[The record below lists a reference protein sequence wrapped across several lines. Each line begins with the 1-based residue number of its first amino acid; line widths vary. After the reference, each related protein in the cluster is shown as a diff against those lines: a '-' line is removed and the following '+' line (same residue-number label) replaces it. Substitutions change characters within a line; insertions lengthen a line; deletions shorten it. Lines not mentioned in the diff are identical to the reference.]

1 MRAGRGPAQSQRR
14 APRESFACKNNKKEG
29 RKEKRA
35 PCVGAR
41 APLSPLRRES
51 ARFSLSDRCS
61 LAESKSSN
69 RAKTGPAIMEVQ
81 KEAQRIMTMSV
92 WKMYHSRMQRGGLRL
107 HRSLQLSL
115 VMRNA
120 RDLYLSAKLEE
131 EDEMAGNGGAA
142 EDFAGRQPQPDIEEG
157 EVAAPQH
164 LEGPPATPLPPQLEV
179 LPPTPLPLEAQQ
191 PPPLACPDPEPM
203 ETQEQPSSSPAPP
216 SCQSPWSRGASGPP
230 PGAEKPSRKRR
241 SSSLGKIGAAEAGLV
256 PSKKAKLAEEEGERQ
271 PQRQEG
277 PFPGLARVLQDRFS
291 GLILQSPP
299 AKGADEPKASCRQG
313 DGVLSI
319 VVRAVVAF

>member
-1 MRAGRGPAQSQRR
+1 
-14 APRESFACKNNKKEG
+14 
-29 RKEKRA
+29 
-35 PCVGAR
+35 
-41 APLSPLRRES
+41 
-51 ARFSLSDRCS
+51 
-61 LAESKSSN
+61 
-69 RAKTGPAIMEVQ
+69 MEVQ

-131 EDEMAGNGGAA
+131 EDEMAGGMA
-142 EDFAGRQPQPDIEEG
+142 EDFAGGLDMQG
-157 EVAAPQH
+157 EAPAPRH
-164 LEGPPATPLPPQLEV
+164 LEEPPATPFPQVQKEG
-179 LPPTPLPLEAQQ
+179 PLPIPQSLEAQ
-191 PPPLACPDPEPM
+191 PPPPPPCANLDPEPM
-203 ETQEQPSSSPAPP
+203 ETQEEPNSGSPAPP
-216 SCQSPWSRGASGPP
+216 SSPTAWSQGASGPQ
-230 PGAEKPSRKRR
+230 PGAAKPSRKRR

-256 PSKKAKLAEEEGERQ
+256 PSKKAKLVEEEGERQ

-277 PFPGLARVLQDRFS
+277 PFPSLARVLQDRFS
-291 GLILQSPP
+291 GLILQPPP

-319 VVRAVVAF
+319 MVRAVVAF

>member
-1 MRAGRGPAQSQRR
+1 
-14 APRESFACKNNKKEG
+14 
-29 RKEKRA
+29 
-35 PCVGAR
+35 
-41 APLSPLRRES
+41 
-51 ARFSLSDRCS
+51 
-61 LAESKSSN
+61 
-69 RAKTGPAIMEVQ
+69 MEVQ

-131 EDEMAGNGGAA
+131 EDEMAAGAGPG
-142 EDFAGRQPQPDIEEG
+142 EDLAARQPPLGLQ
-157 EVAAPQH
+157 AASPRPP
-164 LEGPPATPLPPQLEV
+164 EGPPSPPGLQALERLPQAQPDG
-179 LPPTPLPLEAQQ
+179 PRPSEAQ
-191 PPPLACPDPEPM
+191 PRPSLADGPEPEPM
-203 ETQEQPSSSPAPP
+203 ETVQEEPRRPPAPP
-216 SCQSPWSRGASGPP
+216 RPRTSGSRSASGPP
-230 PGAEKPSRKRR
+230 PGAAKPSRKRR
-241 SSSLGKIGAAEAGLV
+241 SSSLGKIGAVEAGLV

-277 PFPGLARVLQDRFS
+277 PFPSLARVLQDRFS
-291 GLILQSPP
+291 GLILPP
-299 AKGADEPKASCRQG
+299 PQAPKGGGGGGGGDEPPKASCRQG

>member
-1 MRAGRGPAQSQRR
+1 
-14 APRESFACKNNKKEG
+14 
-29 RKEKRA
+29 
-35 PCVGAR
+35 
-41 APLSPLRRES
+41 
-51 ARFSLSDRCS
+51 
-61 LAESKSSN
+61 
-69 RAKTGPAIMEVQ
+69 MEVQ

-131 EDEMAGNGGAA
+131 EDEMSAGSG
-142 EDFAGRQPQPDIEEG
+142 EDFPGRQPQLDVQEE
-157 EVAAPQH
+157 APAPQH
-164 LEGPPATPLPPQLEV
+164 LEAPPATPFPQAQQEGPPPSPQSV
-179 LPPTPLPLEAQQ
+179 EAQQ
-191 PPPLACPDPEPM
+191 ASANLDPEPM
-203 ETQEQPSSSPAPP
+203 ETQEELSGGGSSSSLPT
-216 SCQSPWSRGASGPP
+216 QSLLQTAWSRGASGPP
-230 PGAEKPSRKRR
+230 PSAAKPSRKRR

-256 PSKKAKLAEEEGERQ
+256 PSKKAKLVEEEGERQ

-277 PFPGLARVLQDRFS
+277 PFPSLARVLQDRFS
-291 GLILQSPP
+291 GLILQPPP

-319 VVRAVVAF
+319 MVRAVVAF

>member
-1 MRAGRGPAQSQRR
+1 
-14 APRESFACKNNKKEG
+14 
-29 RKEKRA
+29 
-35 PCVGAR
+35 
-41 APLSPLRRES
+41 
-51 ARFSLSDRCS
+51 
-61 LAESKSSN
+61 
-69 RAKTGPAIMEVQ
+69 MEVQ

-131 EDEMAGNGGAA
+131 EDEMAAGGGSG
-142 EDFAGRQPQPDIEEG
+142 EDFAG
-157 EVAAPQH
+157 
-164 LEGPPATPLPPQLEV
+164 
-179 LPPTPLPLEAQQ
+179 
-191 PPPLACPDPEPM
+191 
-203 ETQEQPSSSPAPP
+203 SPAPP
-216 SCQSPWSRGASGPP
+216 APPPAWSRGAPGPQA
-230 PGAEKPSRKRR
+230 GAAKPSRKRR

-256 PSKKAKLAEEEGERQ
+256 PSKKAKLVEEEGERQ

-277 PFPGLARVLQDRFS
+277 PFPSLARVLQDRFS
-291 GLILQSPP
+291 GLILQPPP

-319 VVRAVVAF
+319 MVRAVVAF

>member
-1 MRAGRGPAQSQRR
+1 
-14 APRESFACKNNKKEG
+14 
-29 RKEKRA
+29 
-35 PCVGAR
+35 
-41 APLSPLRRES
+41 
-51 ARFSLSDRCS
+51 
-61 LAESKSSN
+61 
-69 RAKTGPAIMEVQ
+69 MEVQ

-131 EDEMAGNGGAA
+131 EDEMGGGSV
-142 EDFAGRQPQPDIEEG
+142 ENFPERQPDLDLQETAPS
-157 EVAAPQH
+157 PQH
-164 LEGPPATPLPPQLEV
+164 LEGPPAILFPPAQQEAP
-179 LPPTPLPLEAQQ
+179 PPTPQ
-191 PPPLACPDPEPM
+191 PCGSLDPEPM
-203 ETQEQPSSSPAPP
+203 ETQEGPGSSLPAH
-216 SCQSPWSRGASGPP
+216 SLTQTAWSRGASGPLP
-230 PGAEKPSRKRR
+230 VSRKPSRKRR

-277 PFPGLARVLQDRFS
+277 PFPSLARILQDRFS
-291 GLILQSPP
+291 SLILQPPP
-299 AKGADEPKASCRQG
+299 AKGSEEPKANCRQG

-319 VVRAVVAF
+319 MVRAVVAF

>member
-1 MRAGRGPAQSQRR
+1 
-14 APRESFACKNNKKEG
+14 
-29 RKEKRA
+29 
-35 PCVGAR
+35 
-41 APLSPLRRES
+41 
-51 ARFSLSDRCS
+51 
-61 LAESKSSN
+61 
-69 RAKTGPAIMEVQ
+69 MEVQ

-131 EDEMAGNGGAA
+131 EDEMAAIPLPHA
-142 EDFAGRQPQPDIEEG
+142 QQEG
-157 EVAAPQH
+157 PVSAPQ
-164 LEGPPATPLPPQLEV
+164 
-179 LPPTPLPLEAQQ
+179 PLEAQ
-191 PPPLACPDPEPM
+191 PPAPPARSDPEPM
-203 ETQEQPSSSPAPP
+203 ETQEDPDSPSPPSPATA
-216 SCQSPWSRGASGPP
+216 WSTLAPALS
-230 PGAEKPSRKRR
+230 PGAAAAKPSRKRR

-277 PFPGLARVLQDRFS
+277 PFPSLARVLQDRFS
-291 GLILQSPP
+291 GLILQPSSS
-299 AKGADEPKASCRQG
+299 KGSDEPKGSCRQG

-319 VVRAVVAF
+319 MVRAVVAF

>member
-1 MRAGRGPAQSQRR
+1 
-14 APRESFACKNNKKEG
+14 
-29 RKEKRA
+29 
-35 PCVGAR
+35 
-41 APLSPLRRES
+41 
-51 ARFSLSDRCS
+51 
-61 LAESKSSN
+61 
-69 RAKTGPAIMEVQ
+69 MEVQ

-131 EDEMAGNGGAA
+131 EDEMGGGIG
-142 EDFAGRQPQPDIEEG
+142 EDFAGRQPQLDMQEE
-157 EVAAPQH
+157 VPAQQH
-164 LEGPPATPLPPQLEV
+164 LEAPPATPFPVDQQEGLSPSPPSAEALPTSV
-179 LPPTPLPLEAQQ
+179 S
-191 PPPLACPDPEPM
+191 PDPEPM
-203 ETQEQPSSSPAPP
+203 ETQEAPGSDSLTAQPL
-216 SCQSPWSRGASGPP
+216 SRTAWGRGTSGPP
-230 PGAEKPSRKRR
+230 PGATKPSRKRR

-256 PSKKAKLAEEEGERQ
+256 PSKKAKLVEEEGERQ

-277 PFPGLARVLQDRFS
+277 PFPSLARVLQDRFS
-291 GLILQSPP
+291 GLILQPPP

-319 VVRAVVAF
+319 MVRAVVAF